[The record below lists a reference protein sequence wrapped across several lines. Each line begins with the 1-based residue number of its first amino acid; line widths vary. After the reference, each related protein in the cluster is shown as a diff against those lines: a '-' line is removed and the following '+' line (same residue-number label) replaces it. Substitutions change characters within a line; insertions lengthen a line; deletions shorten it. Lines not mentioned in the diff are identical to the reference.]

1 MRCMP
6 ERTEGVG
13 SCSHFLLA
21 GFVGNMPELEYKE
34 AKGQDVLV
42 TAFEKI
48 YALGAKGRDVS
59 VTALR
64 GFNNRGSTL

>member
-1 MRCMP
+1 
-6 ERTEGVG
+6 
-13 SCSHFLLA
+13 
-21 GFVGNMPELEYKE
+21 MPELEYKE